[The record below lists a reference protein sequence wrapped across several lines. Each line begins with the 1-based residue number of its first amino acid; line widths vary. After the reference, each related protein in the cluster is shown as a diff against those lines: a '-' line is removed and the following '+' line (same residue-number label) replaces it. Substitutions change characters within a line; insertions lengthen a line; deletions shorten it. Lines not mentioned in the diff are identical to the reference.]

1 MRLNSYLEQL
11 LGSRAAV
18 RILRTLFK
26 YKGMVFTVRRL
37 AETANVSH
45 TEANQTIDKLEKF
58 GVVKVQ
64 PVGRAYQ
71 ISLNEKS
78 YILTNVISPIFS
90 AESRTRQ
97 ALVTLLKDSLSTK
110 KIRSA
115 AIFGSVAAEKERDDS
130 DIDLIVISNDKD
142 FAYSVIGGAITRVSE
157 IFHGKLAPI
166 VFSKKEFIDKKQTDL
181 VKSILGSHI
190 MVTGTN
196 LKEIIK

>member
-11 LGSRAAV
+11 LGSRASV

-64 PVGRAYQ
+64 PVGKAYQ

-78 YILTNVISPIFS
+78 YILANVLSPIFS
-90 AESRTRQ
+90 TESRTRQ
-97 ALVTLLKDSLSTK
+97 ALVTLLKETLSRK
-110 KIRSA
+110 KIISA
-115 AIFGSVAAEKERDDS
+115 AIFGSVAAGKERDDS
-130 DIDLIVISNDKD
+130 DIDLVVISNDKD
-142 FAYSVIGGAITRVSE
+142 LAYSVVGNAITQVSE

-166 VFSKKEFIDKKQTDL
+166 VFSKKEFIDRKQSDL

-190 MVTGTN
+190 MVAGTD